1 MKPSAFRFFYRGGFT
16 LLEVLLSVMILSL
29 VMTLMAR
36 YFYTEK
42 KAFIELK
49 KKHLEETP
57 VEDFFIQ
64 FKKDIS
70 GILIWQEQGFT
81 FKDNRITFHTAS
93 EEGMGRIIRVDY
105 VILEIYEGSEKFYSL
120 SRKEYLFPYAM
131 ENKEPLAP
139 VSDLVCLQ
147 KVKNIEFFF
156 SGICRII
163 DDNND
168 DKPRLFEFKDWEF
181 KTMPVAARLRITE
194 AAGLVKELNFW
205 FPEYVFQSFEE
216 IPPLTLKDDQE
227 ELVLKQLA
235 ELRKTEK
242 EEEGNK

>member
-1 MKPSAFRFFYRGGFT
+1 MKRLNFRSFFSRGFT

-29 VMTLMAR
+29 VMTLMSR

-57 VEDFFIQ
+57 VEDFFVQ
-64 FKKDIS
+64 LKKDIS
-70 GILIWQEQGFT
+70 KILIWQEQGLT
-81 FKDNRITFHTAS
+81 CKDNRITFHTAS
-93 EEGMGRIIRVDY
+93 EEGMGRVSRVDY
-105 VILEIYEGSEKFYSL
+105 VIREIYEGSGKFFNI
-120 SRKEYLFPYAM
+120 SRKEYPFPYTM
-131 ENKEPLAP
+131 DDKEPLNP
-139 VSDLVCLQ
+139 VSDRVCLQ

-168 DKPRLFEFKDWEF
+168 DKPRLFEFQDWEF
-181 KTMPVAARLRITE
+181 KTIPVSVRIRITE
-194 AAGLVKELNFW
+194 VMGLEKELNFW

-216 IPPLTLKDDQE
+216 IPPLTLKDEQKD
-227 ELVLKQLA
+227 LVLKQLA
-235 ELRKTEK
+235 EIRKSEK
-242 EEEGNK
+242 AEEEN